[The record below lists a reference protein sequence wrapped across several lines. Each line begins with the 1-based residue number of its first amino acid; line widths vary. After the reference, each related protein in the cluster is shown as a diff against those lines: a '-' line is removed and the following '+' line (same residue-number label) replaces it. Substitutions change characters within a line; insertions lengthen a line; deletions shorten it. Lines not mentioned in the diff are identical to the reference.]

1 MANINSCDYAVYS
14 TDYTEAGHPLV
25 GHGMFSWL
33 HLASESRPSEDATK
47 ELKFVIGRVCTNML
61 ALFSGASKETLEINL
76 RLKPIT
82 NCTQAQY
89 LRSIQLYKN
98 LASFLPP
105 DFDHPSWAAFLSQ
118 NPNLSAFLQ
127 EFPASDES
135 NQLPNAFTEPTDARK
150 RHKSSSPPLPATE
163 ITYNN
168 EQFNAPFPPQYL
180 SSSSPPLT
188 SASLMSNL
196 DSDMLTTYSSPQPPF
211 DMSMAANTPAFAT
224 PSIRAIKSGWNEA
237 PTSPITMSSPI
248 NGDRDYARPIVKRSL
263 STSTKLRADQIEQI
277 KVVARGSKTRQRD
290 RVIKGLYEAV
300 AAGEV
305 PPYCQNCGT
314 INPST
319 WRKTRIEN
327 GGEEKEYMLCNP
339 CGLWYTAKKT
349 MRPPQYWA
357 NGADKPLQVPS
368 PAEEMTPNPNPK
380 PKEKVSRRRRG
391 PNKQPEDYSGPS
403 IAMLL
408 AQNVRPKLTTTA
420 TIVETKEE
428 TNEQNETAEPAIAES
443 EAMSDSKDDPM
454 DNAQMSSGSAGNTPD
469 ETGTDSGEGKKK
481 QIIKDKAGT
490 RVSKKTK
497 ERKPRTKK
505 LKNPLV
511 SKGEPVPIAP
521 APGPGRMD
529 EEHSSLSKLAD
540 TKTLNASSAENEGTQ
555 PEKIELLV
563 EDKENHAP
571 AKSPILT
578 GPASPTFTTDQ
589 LNFSIVTPQK
599 ARRTDSAGGSQ
610 TDDFGFFD
618 GATFSGSPSRWISK
632 LLSSGGKS
640 TMDLG
645 FGSLGEMTDDA
656 LRTMLISP
664 TKGSKNDVFESLA
677 RDLGIDHGTPTD
689 FAKLMEPLKDCKSAT
704 ASPPG
709 SASKK
714 KSTGLLSESP
724 AIERKV
730 DAKTLTKSMT
740 LPSSPPQQFY
750 RGEAE
755 ENSGT
760 NASDEPVDIWSDAP
774 SPMHDEALTVKISP
788 EPSKD

>member
-1 MANINSCDYAVYS
+1 MANLNSCDYAVYS
-14 TDYTEAGHPLV
+14 TDYTEAGNPLV

-33 HLASESRPSEDATK
+33 HLASDSRPIEDTTK
-47 ELKFVIGRVCTNML
+47 ELKFVIGRVCTNIL

-82 NCTQAQY
+82 NCSQTQY

-118 NPNLSAFLQ
+118 NPNLSAFIQ
-127 EFPASDES
+127 EFPASEES
-135 NQLPNAFTEPTDARK
+135 NQMSNALAEPTDARK
-150 RHKSSSPPLPATE
+150 RHKSSSPPLPTTE
-163 ITYNN
+163 FTYTN
-168 EQFNAPFPPQYL
+168 EPFNAPFPPQYL

-211 DMSMAANTPAFAT
+211 DVNMAANTPAFAT
-224 PSIRAIKSGWNEA
+224 PSIRAIKTGWNEA

-263 STSTKLRADQIEQI
+263 STSTKLRADQVEQI

-290 RVIKGLYEAV
+290 RVIKGIYEAV

-357 NGADKPLQVPS
+357 NSADKSLQVIS
-368 PAEEMTPNPNPK
+368 PAEELTPNSNAK
-380 PKEKVSRRRRG
+380 PKEKGSRRRRG

-408 AQNVRPKLTTTA
+408 AQNVRPKLPTAA
-420 TIVETKEE
+420 TIVEKKEE
-428 TNEQNETAEPAIAES
+428 KNDLNETTEPAIVES
-443 EAMSDSKDDPM
+443 EAMSDSKDDAM

-481 QIIKDKAGT
+481 PRIKDKAGT

-497 ERKPRTKK
+497 ERKPKTKK
-505 LKNPLV
+505 IKNTLT
-511 SKGEPVPIAP
+511 PIAP
-521 APGPGRMD
+521 ALGPQQ
-529 EEHSSLSKLAD
+529 HSSFPKLAD
-540 TKTLNASSAENEGTQ
+540 TKSFNTSATENDGAQ
-555 PEKIELLV
+555 PEKIELSV

-599 ARRTDSAGGSQ
+599 ARLTDSAGGSQ

-645 FGSLGEMTDDA
+645 YGSLGEMTDDA

-664 TKGSKNDVFESLA
+664 TKGPKNDLFESLA

-709 SASKK
+709 SAGKK

-724 AIERKV
+724 AIERKM
-730 DAKTLTKSMT
+730 DAKTLNKSMT

-750 RGEAE
+750 RDEVE

-760 NASDEPVDIWSDAP
+760 NASDDPVDIWSDAP
-774 SPMHDEALTVKISP
+774 SPIHEEALTVKISP